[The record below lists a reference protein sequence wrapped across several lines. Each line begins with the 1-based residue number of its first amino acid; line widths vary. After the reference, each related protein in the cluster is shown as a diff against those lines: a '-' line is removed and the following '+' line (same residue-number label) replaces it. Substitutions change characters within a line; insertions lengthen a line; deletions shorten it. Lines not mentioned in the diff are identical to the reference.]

1 MMMKKKYFILLLT
14 LWSLAASA
22 ADLAIIDPKLFLT
35 AVNGGNTG
43 FVLRFV
49 LQNTSKEVQKVATV
63 NFTALN
69 TGVRRANGP
78 AVISLTMGVVNYHVN
93 NPDEPKNRI
102 LLIPSYDSFLVVNLN
117 PGEGAMII
125 VPVTVANE
133 VISQSN
139 GNFVVEY
146 APNNLNRFDFW
157 TGWINSGEIGVSSL
171 PVQTAP

>member
-1 MMMKKKYFILLLT
+1 MKKIYFILLGAL
-14 LWSLAASA
+14 LSLAAAA
-22 ADLAIIDPKLFLT
+22 ADLAIIDPRLFLT
-35 AVNGGNTG
+35 GVNGGNTG
-43 FVLRFV
+43 FILRFV
-49 LQNTSKEVQKVATV
+49 LQNTSNEMQKVATA

-78 AVISLTMGVVNYHVN
+78 AVISLTMGVVNYLAD
-93 NPDEPKNRI
+93 NPDGPKNRI

-117 PGEGAMII
+117 PGEGAMIT
-125 VPVTVANE
+125 VPVTVANQ

-157 TGWINSGEIGVSSL
+157 TGWINSGEIGISSL
-171 PVQTAP
+171 PVQTVP